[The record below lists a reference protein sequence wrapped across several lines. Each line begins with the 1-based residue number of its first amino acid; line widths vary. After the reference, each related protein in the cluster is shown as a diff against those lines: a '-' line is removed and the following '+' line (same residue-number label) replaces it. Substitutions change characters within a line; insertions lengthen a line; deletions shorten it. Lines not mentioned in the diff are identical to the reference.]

1 MAISKARAR
10 NVEKLQAIQ
19 AELDFQPTER
29 LAALKGETVVVKYGG
44 HVITGGGLESFARDV
59 AYLVHA
65 GVRVVVVHGG
75 GPEISEEMARQGL
88 EPKFVNGHR
97 VTDAKA
103 LEIAERILSGR
114 INRTIVSAIEKAGCR
129 AVGLSGRDGS
139 LIRARYRRP
148 KVVGPDGKETT
159 VDLGFVGDVDRVNT
173 RLLALL
179 QGGRYTPVI
188 APLGVTA
195 AGQGLNINADRVA
208 GAIAGALKAA
218 SCVFLTDVEG
228 VMLDP
233 ADASTLQG
241 HLRFR
246 EVESLIETG
255 VVSGGM
261 IPKVRACLEALSSG
275 ARESRIA
282 SGRQQHALLKALL
295 PAEAAGTAVTP

>member
-10 NVEKLQAIQ
+10 NVERLQAIQ
-19 AELDFQPTER
+19 EELGFQPTER

-44 HVITGGGLESFARDV
+44 HVIAGGGLDAFARDV
-59 AYLVHA
+59 AYLVAA

-75 GPEISEEMARQGL
+75 GPEISEEMARAGL

-103 LEIAERILSGR
+103 LEIVERILSGR
-114 INRTIVSAIEKAGCR
+114 INRTIVSALEKAGCR

-148 KVVGPDGKETT
+148 KVAGPDGKETT
-159 VDLGFVGDVDRVNT
+159 IDLGYVGDVDRVNM

-218 SCVFLTDVEG
+218 SCVFLTDVDG

-233 ADASTLQG
+233 KDPSTLQR

-246 EVESLIETG
+246 EVESLIGTG
-255 VVSGGM
+255 VVSDGM
-261 IPKVRACLEALSSG
+261 IPKVRACLEAISSG
-275 ARESRIA
+275 AREARIA
-282 SGRQQHALLKALL
+282 SGKEQHALLKGLL
-295 PAEAAGTAVTP
+295 PAEPAGTSITP

>member
-1 MAISKARAR
+1 MAISKARPR
-10 NVEKLQAIQ
+10 NIEKLKAIQ
-19 AELDFQPTER
+19 VELEFPPTAR
-29 LAALKGETVVVKYGG
+29 LEVLRDETVVVKYGG
-44 HVITGGGLESFARDV
+44 HAIAGGGLDRFARDV
-59 AYLVHA
+59 AYLVRA

-75 GPEISEEMARQGL
+75 GPEITEEMQRHGL

-97 VTDAKA
+97 VTDARA

-114 INRTIVSAIEKAGCR
+114 INRTIVSALEKAGCR

-148 KVVGPDGKETT
+148 KVVGPDGQETT
-159 VDLGFVGDVDRVNT
+159 VDLGYVGDVDRVNT

-195 AGQGLNINADRVA
+195 SGQGLNINADRVA
-208 GAIAGALKAA
+208 GAIAGAMKAA

-233 ADASTLQG
+233 KDAATIQPN
-241 HLRFR
+241 LRFR
-246 EVESLIETG
+246 EVEALIETG
-255 VVSGGM
+255 VVSEGM
-261 IPKVRACLEALSSG
+261 IPKVKACLDALSSG
-275 ARESRIA
+275 AREARIA
-282 SGRQQHALLKALL
+282 GGKQDHALLKALL
-295 PAEAAGTAVTP
+295 PGEPSGTAITP

>member
-1 MAISKARAR
+1 MAISKARTR
-10 NVEKLQAIQ
+10 NVEKLNAIQ
-19 AELDFQPTER
+19 VELEFPPTAR
-29 LAALKGETVVVKYGG
+29 LEALKGETVVVKYGG
-44 HVITGGGLESFARDV
+44 HVLAGGGLDVFARDV
-59 AYLVHA
+59 AYLVRA

-75 GPEISEEMARQGL
+75 GPEITEEMERQGL

-97 VTDAKA
+97 VTDARA

-114 INRTIVSAIEKAGCR
+114 INRTIVSALEKAGCR

-148 KVVGPDGKETT
+148 KVVGPDGLETT
-159 VDLGFVGDVDRVNT
+159 IDLGYVGDVDRVNT

-218 SCVFLTDVEG
+218 SCVFLTDVDG

-233 ADASTLQG
+233 KDAATIQSS
-241 HLRFR
+241 LRFR
-246 EVESLIETG
+246 EVEGLIESG
-255 VVSGGM
+255 VVSNGM
-261 IPKVRACLEALSSG
+261 IPKVRACLDALSSG

-282 SGRQQHALLKALL
+282 SGKQEHALLKALL
-295 PAEAAGTAVTP
+295 PPEPAGTAITP